1 MTGVDLP
8 ADIWDEAPMPEH
20 LRMHFQVVDGRGE
33 TLAQGRDLAALQRQ
47 LAQQAAADFQAHE
60 AVEFEQTQIT
70 DWPLPTLPDQ
80 VAFEQG
86 GITLQ
91 GYPALSAEASGV
103 ALRLLDSAERA
114 AITHRAGVRA
124 LLMKR
129 FAQQARYLRRGL
141 EGLDRMAIDYR
152 DVDTADALKREL
164 AAAVFDHVFL
174 SDGLPY
180 DAKAWADICAQGRET
195 IIPTGERLRDRLS
208 GILRQHRQLQRALQG
223 NIALGLVDSYQD
235 CREQLAGLVYPGFL
249 LDTPADR
256 LTELP
261 RYLEALQKRLERLE
275 RDPNRDQVGLAV
287 IQPHQ
292 RRLNETLER
301 HERRAIRDP
310 ALTQIRWVIEEYRVS
325 LFAQELGT
333 RERVSEKRL
342 AQLWETVR

>member
-1 MTGVDLP
+1 
-8 ADIWDEAPMPEH
+8 
-20 LRMHFQVVDGRGE
+20 
-33 TLAQGRDLAALQRQ
+33 
-47 LAQQAAADFQAHE
+47 
-60 AVEFEQTQIT
+60 
-70 DWPLPTLPDQ
+70 
-80 VAFEQG
+80 
-86 GITLQ
+86 LQ
-91 GYPALSAEASGV
+91 GYPALSAEESGV

-114 AITHRAGVRA
+114 AVTHRAGVRA

-180 DAKAWADICAQGRET
+180 DAKAWADICAQGREAL
-195 IIPTGERLRDRLS
+195 IPTGERLRDRLS

-256 LTELP
+256 LAELP

-310 ALTQIRWVIEEYRVS
+310 ALTQIRWVVEEYRVS